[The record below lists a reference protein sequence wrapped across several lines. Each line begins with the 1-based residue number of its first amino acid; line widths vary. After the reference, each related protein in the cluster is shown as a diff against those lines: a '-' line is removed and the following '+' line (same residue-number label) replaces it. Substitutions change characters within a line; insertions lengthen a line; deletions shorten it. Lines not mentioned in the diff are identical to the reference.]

1 VVTQPA
7 YLKIL
12 KDYARER
19 HGDEEDLRSAVLDM
33 KGESDRGA
41 IILSATSIEDVLELE
56 IANKM
61 PSLKN
66 DDQLRKR
73 IFEGD
78 GPISSFSRKIDMAY
92 ALGIIDKQYH
102 GIINLIRE
110 VRNACAHAR
119 RPISLARPELQ
130 GVCKVIISDT
140 INDIPDNDPQSLRDA
155 LLIKCMLVGHY
166 ILSGEKI
173 EGTQAII
180 NHYKKLTAEAAA
192 EN

>member
-1 VVTQPA
+1 VATQPA

-19 HGDEEDLRSAVLDM
+19 HGNEEDLRSAVLDM

-41 IILSATSIEDVLELE
+41 IILSATSIEDILEIE
-56 IANKM
+56 IANRM
-61 PSLKN
+61 PSLKS
-66 DDQLRKR
+66 DDQLQKK

-140 INDIPDNDPQSLRDA
+140 INDLIDESPQVLREA
-155 LLIKCMLVGHY
+155 LVIKCMLIGHY
-166 ILSGEKI
+166 IVSGEKI
-173 EGTQAII
+173 EGTKAII
-180 NHYKKLTAEAAA
+180 NHYKNLTADAAA
-192 EN
+192 QK